1 MNRIKCFI
9 VIISLIISAD
19 GFSQGSINDNNG
31 NPLYIT
37 QTTGWYQIPSP
48 TVNTLN
54 GFYTYVDLPLLYGDA
69 GSFFTKNSGAITWIN
84 GSVPSAYN
92 IKGVTRISSG
102 TYACG
107 TGGKV
112 YRSTNAGTSWINYL
126 STYDPGS
133 NPTFNINSVWSV
145 SGSEIYI
152 VGDGGNFAYG
162 ANLGSVIY
170 EWLHYPTGTTENL
183 NSLTGGFVQG
193 GNGIIIAVGNNGTIL
208 KSIYPYSSW
217 SIKSSGTTEN
227 LYCVVKTGNAGG
239 QLAVVTG
246 ANGTILRSTNSG
258 DTWIQ
263 SVSNTTSDLYC
274 VCYQGAIGFACG
286 ENGTILFDNYGPSL
300 NRGVN
305 WIPLTTPTTQS
316 LYGVTGIGNSEAF
329 AVGAGGIMLRTT
341 TGGSALKLNL
351 TAFIQGFY
359 SNTTNKMI
367 KDTATVFLRNNTSPF
382 SIVDTARSVL
392 DSTGKG
398 SFYFNK
404 ISIGSNYFIALK
416 HRNSME
422 TWSAAG
428 AGISPDSISYNFT
441 NAITKAFGN
450 NQVQVDASPVG
461 YAVYSGDMN
470 QDGFINLTDVL
481 GVYNAASSF
490 VNGYVPSDMNGDYLT
505 DLTDILITNN
515 NSNNFVSL
523 MRP

>member
-48 TVNTLN
+48 TTNTLN
-54 GFYTYVDLPLLYGDA
+54 GLFFNDSFYAFGDA
-69 GSFFTKNSGAITWIN
+69 GSLYRRNSVTNTWTN
-84 GSVPSAYN
+84 RTLSSSFN
-92 IKGVTRISSG
+92 IKGMLSLQTGQFSIGSG
-102 TYACG
+102 G
-107 TGGKV
+107 NV
-112 YRSTNAGTSWINYL
+112 YRSYFNDSIWTPYIPVLNPS
-126 STYDPGS
+126 SK
-133 NPTFNINSVWSV
+133 PTFNINSIWST
-145 SGSEIYI
+145 GADQLYI
-152 VGDGGNFAYG
+152 VGDGGNFAYALNVG
-162 ANLGSVIY
+162 NLYY
-170 EWLHYPTGTTENL
+170 EWFYSPTGTTQHL
-183 NSLTGGFVQG
+183 NSLSGGFVQSG
-193 GNGIIIAVGNNGTIL
+193 LGVILAVGNNGTIL
-208 KSIYPYSSW
+208 KSVYPYT
-217 SIKSSGTTEN
+217 SIAIKPSGTTEN

-367 KDTATVFLRNNTSPF
+367 KDTATVFLRINTAPY
-382 SIVDTARSVL
+382 SIVDTAKSVL

-441 NAITKAFGN
+441 NASTKAFGN